1 MNILQKI
8 ARNVRNYNGEGSL
21 QSFYG
26 AVASRNPTGGPNFSE
41 SKRDFDALRQSNN
54 RFMIY

>member
-1 MNILQKI
+1 MNILQKF

-26 AVASRNPTGGPNFSE
+26 AVASRNPSGGPNFSE
-41 SKRDFDALRQSNN
+41 SKRDFDALRQISN
-54 RFMIY
+54 RYMIF